1 MINEYNASYWYERK
15 SCQTPL
21 TDLILKID
29 KSMQYIEII
38 NRVVVRQTISNLAR
52 DNMRMVLFCRITNGL
67 HVMFVC

>member
-1 MINEYNASYWYERK
+1 MINEYNVSYWYERK